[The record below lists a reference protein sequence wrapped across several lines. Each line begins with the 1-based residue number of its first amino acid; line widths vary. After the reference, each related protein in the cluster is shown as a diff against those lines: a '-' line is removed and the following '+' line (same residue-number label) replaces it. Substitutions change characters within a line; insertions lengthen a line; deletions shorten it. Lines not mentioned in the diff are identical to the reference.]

1 MSDHKP
7 ASDQATTPGDTNK
20 VRQGVEWMSQWL
32 QHDSQAN
39 APDSTEQSELQTREQ
54 TESTEASSEGDD
66 AITGEQLAQSPETTS
81 AKEEVEPPVE
91 KAEPKQSIKNRIEA
105 GLIAFPL
112 FFGVASSA
120 AATQE
125 MAQIRPYERHATV
138 LDVKAMPRERHATP
152 TENMPSEVDPE
163 IEVLADA
170 HDLERQRRIEEDA
183 AGRLL
188 KEPTISAAPPPPDA
202 DSV

>member
-7 ASDQATTPGDTNK
+7 ASDQAMAPGDTNK
-20 VRQGVEWMSQWL
+20 VHQGVEWMSQWL
-32 QHDSQAN
+32 QHDSQAD
-39 APDSTEQSELQTREQ
+39 APDGTEQSELQTREQ
-54 TESTEASSEGDD
+54 TESTEASLEED
-66 AITGEQLAQSPETTS
+66 ATTTGEQLAQPPETTS

-91 KAEPKQSIKNRIEA
+91 KAEPKQSIKQRIEA

-112 FFGVASSA
+112 LFGAASSA
-120 AATQE
+120 AATHE
-125 MAQIRPYERHATV
+125 MAQTQPYERHATV
-138 LDVKAMPRERHATP
+138 LEVKAAPRERQATP

-183 AGRLL
+183 AGRMLD
-188 KEPTISAAPPPPDA
+188 EPTVSAAPPPPDA
-202 DSV
+202 DPV

>member
-39 APDSTEQSELQTREQ
+39 APDSTEQAELQIREQ
-54 TESTEASSEGDD
+54 TESTEVSPEEDEVT
-66 AITGEQLAQSPETTS
+66 TGEQLVQSPETTPTKDE
-81 AKEEVEPPVE
+81 AKPPVE
-91 KAEPKQSIKNRIEA
+91 KTEPKQSIKQQIEA

-112 FFGVASSA
+112 LFGAASSA

-125 MAQIRPYERHATV
+125 MAQTQPYEQHATILEV
-138 LDVKAMPRERHATP
+138 RAAPRERHATP
-152 TENMPSEVDPE
+152 TENMPSVVDPE

-202 DSV
+202 DPV